1 MFNEGMGRGG
11 SSTGNLPGMIRV
23 QWGDGGR
30 GASLGADQV
39 GYVSNGGM
47 GGKSSTGNLPGMT
60 RVQWRNWRGGRG
72 GGELHWEP
80 TRHDT
85 CPVGELGGGWGVG
98 STGYKYVD

>member
-1 MFNEGMGRGG
+1 
-11 SSTGNLPGMIRV
+11 MIRV

-30 GASLGADQV
+30 GAPLGADQV

-60 RVQWRNWRGGRG
+60 LVQWRNWRGGG